1 MPQTAALDDNYCP
14 PPKIQKRIR
23 LRHFR
28 LRRKKGKAVDNFVH
42 KFMNAMQIAAVSTDH

>member
-14 PPKIQKRIR
+14 QPKIQKCIR

-28 LRRKKGKAVDNFVH
+28 LRRKKEKTVDNFVY
-42 KFMNAMQIAAVSTDH
+42 KFMNAM